1 MSTEFRPLIDVL
13 RELRTLALK
22 KASGFLFVVTE
33 ENHSCIV
40 RINAGQIEEV
50 VFRMLRND
58 EAVQRLTMVG
68 AAKARFQVDPGA
80 GMGKPSLLSED
91 SRQWLMGGFEQDLG
105 GAPAPARA
113 PVAPAAAPVAP
124 APIAAQA
131 PAPSALAP
139 SATGGAGAPDDQVRD
154 ALEKVALNYLGP
166 IAGMLCDEAWEAS
179 SDIEQVLS
187 QLGANLATPQ
197 EAQKFMADARVALA
211 KVR

>member
-1 MSTEFRPLIDVL
+1 MSTEFRPLIEVL
-13 RELRTLALK
+13 RELKALALK

-33 ENHSCIV
+33 ENHSCII

-105 GAPAPARA
+105 GAPAPVRA
-113 PVAPAAAPVAP
+113 PVAAAPVPAPAAASAAPTASAP
-124 APIAAQA
+124 A
-131 PAPSALAP
+131 SVG
-139 SATGGAGAPDDQVRD
+139 SGAAPDEAVRQ

-166 IAGMLCDEAWEAS
+166 IAGMLCDEAWDAS
-179 SDIEQVLS
+179 SDNEQVLS
-187 QLGANLATPQ
+187 QLAANLATPQ
-197 EAQKFMADARVALA
+197 EAQKFMTDARVALA

>member
-1 MSTEFRPLIDVL
+1 MSNEFPPLIEVL
-13 RELRTLALK
+13 RELRALALK
-22 KASGFLFVVTE
+22 KASGFLFIVTE

-40 RINAGQIEEV
+40 RINSGQIEEV

-68 AAKARFQVDPGA
+68 AAKARFQVDPSA
-80 GMGKPSLLSED
+80 GLGKPSLLSDD

-113 PVAPAAAPVAP
+113 VVAPTPAPAAPVASASA
-124 APIAAQA
+124 APG
-131 PAPSALAP
+131 S
-139 SATGGAGAPDDQVRD
+139 SGNNAGPDDRVRD
-154 ALEKVALNYLGP
+154 ALEAIALNYLGP
-166 IAGMLCDEAWEAS
+166 IAGMLCDEAWDAS

-187 QLGANLATPQ
+187 QLGTNLATPQ

-211 KVR
+211 KLR

>member
-1 MSTEFRPLIDVL
+1 MSTEFRPLIEVL
-13 RELRTLALK
+13 RELKALALK

-33 ENHSCIV
+33 ENHSCII

-105 GAPAPARA
+105 GAPAAPRA
-113 PVAPAAAPVAP
+113 PVPAAPVPAAAAPVAAPNATP
-124 APIAAQA
+124 A
-131 PAPSALAP
+131 
-139 SATGGAGAPDDQVRD
+139 GAGSAPDERVRE

-166 IAGMLCDEAWEAS
+166 IAGMLCDEAWDAS
-179 SDIEQVLS
+179 SDIEQVLN
-187 QLGANLATPQ
+187 QLGANLSTPQ
-197 EAQKFMADARVALA
+197 ETQKFMTDARVALA

>member
-1 MSTEFRPLIDVL
+1 MSTEFRPLIEIL
-13 RELRTLALK
+13 RELKVLALK
-22 KASGFLFVVTE
+22 KASGFLFIVTE

-40 RINAGQIEEV
+40 RINSGQIEEV

-58 EAVQRLTMVG
+58 EAVQRLTMVN

-80 GMGKPSLLSED
+80 GLGKPSLLSDD

-105 GAPAPARA
+105 GAPVPVRS
-113 PVAPAAAPVAP
+113 PVAPAATPAPTAPVA
-124 APIAAQA
+124 A
-131 PAPSALAP
+131 SALPASSGD
-139 SATGGAGAPDDQVRD
+139 SAGPDERVRD

-166 IAGMLCDEAWEAS
+166 IAGMLCDEAWDAS

-187 QLGANLATPQ
+187 QIGANLATPQ
-197 EAQKFMADARVALA
+197 ETQKFMADARVALA

>member
-1 MSTEFRPLIDVL
+1 MSNEFRPLIDVL
-13 RELRTLALK
+13 RELRALALK

-40 RINAGQIEEV
+40 RLNAGQIEEV

-68 AAKARFQVDPGA
+68 AAKARFQIDPGA
-80 GMGKPSLLSED
+80 GMGKPSLLSDD

-113 PVAPAAAPVAP
+113 AVAP
-124 APIAAQA
+124 APVAASPVAVAA
-131 PAPSALAP
+131 PAP
-139 SATGGAGAPDDQVRD
+139 ATSGNASAGAPDDRVRD

-197 EAQKFMADARVALA
+197 EAQKFMADARVALS

>member
-1 MSTEFRPLIDVL
+1 MSNEFRPLIDVL
-13 RELRTLALK
+13 RELRALALK

-40 RINAGQIEEV
+40 RLNAGQIEEV

-105 GAPAPARA
+105 GAPAPVRA
-113 PVAPAAAPVAP
+113 VVAPAAVAPVAAAVAAA
-124 APIAAQA
+124 APA
-131 PAPSALAP
+131 PAPSGNA
-139 SATGGAGAPDDQVRD
+139 SAGAPDDRVRD

-166 IAGMLCDEAWEAS
+166 IAGMLCDEAWDAS

-197 EAQKFMADARVALA
+197 EAQKFMADARTALA
-211 KVR
+211 RVR

>member
-1 MSTEFRPLIDVL
+1 MSTEFRPLIEVL
-13 RELRTLALK
+13 RELKALALK

-33 ENHSCIV
+33 ENHSCII

-105 GAPAPARA
+105 GAPAPVRA
-113 PVAPAAAPVAP
+113 PVAAAPVPAPAAVTAP
-124 APIAAQA
+124 APV
-131 PAPSALAP
+131 
-139 SATGGAGAPDDQVRD
+139 GNGAAPDDAVRQ
-154 ALEKVALNYLGP
+154 ALERVALNYLGP
-166 IAGMLCDEAWEAS
+166 IAGMLCDEAWDAS

-187 QLGANLATPQ
+187 QLAANLATPQ
-197 EAQKFMADARVALA
+197 EAQKFMTDARVALA

>member
-1 MSTEFRPLIDVL
+1 MSTEFRPLIEVL
-13 RELRTLALK
+13 RELKALALK
-22 KASGFLFVVTE
+22 KASGFLFIVTE
-33 ENHSCIV
+33 ENHSCII
-40 RINAGQIEEV
+40 RLNAGQIEEV

-58 EAVQRLTMVG
+58 EAVQRLTMVN
-68 AAKARFQVDPGA
+68 AAKARFQADPGA
-80 GMGKPSLLSED
+80 GMGKPSLLSDD

-113 PVAPAAAPVAP
+113 VVAPAPAAAAPVAAA
-124 APIAAQA
+124 APA
-131 PAPSALAP
+131 PAPSANA
-139 SATGGAGAPDDQVRD
+139 SAGAPDDRVRD

>member
-1 MSTEFRPLIDVL
+1 MSTEFRPLIEVL
-13 RELRTLALK
+13 RELKALALK

-33 ENHSCIV
+33 ENHSCII

-105 GAPAPARA
+105 GAPAPVRA
-113 PVAPAAAPVAP
+113 PVAAAPVPAPAAASAAPTASAP
-124 APIAAQA
+124 A
-131 PAPSALAP
+131 SVG
-139 SATGGAGAPDDQVRD
+139 SGAAPDEAVRQ

-166 IAGMLCDEAWEAS
+166 IAGMLCDEDWDAS

-187 QLGANLATPQ
+187 QLAANLATPQ
-197 EAQKFMADARVALA
+197 EAQKFMTDARVALA

>member
-1 MSTEFRPLIDVL
+1 MSTEFRPLIEVL
-13 RELRTLALK
+13 RELKALALK

-33 ENHSCIV
+33 ENHSCII

-105 GAPAPARA
+105 GAPAPVRA
-113 PVAPAAAPVAP
+113 PVAAAP
-124 APIAAQA
+124 APA
-131 PAPSALAP
+131 PATPLATSAPA
-139 SATGGAGAPDDQVRD
+139 SVGNGAVPDDAVRQ
-154 ALEKVALNYLGP
+154 ALERVALNYLGP
-166 IAGMLCDEAWEAS
+166 IAGMLCDEAWDAS

-187 QLGANLATPQ
+187 QLAANLATPQ
-197 EAQKFMADARVALA
+197 EAQKFMTDARVALA

>member
-1 MSTEFRPLIDVL
+1 MSTEFRPLIEVL
-13 RELRTLALK
+13 RELKALALK

-33 ENHSCIV
+33 ENHSCII

-105 GAPAPARA
+105 GAPAPVRA
-113 PVAPAAAPVAP
+113 PVAAAAPVPAP
-124 APIAAQA
+124 AAASAAPTASA
-131 PAPSALAP
+131 PASVG
-139 SATGGAGAPDDQVRD
+139 SGAAPDEAVRQ

-166 IAGMLCDEAWEAS
+166 IAGMLCDEAWDAS

-187 QLGANLATPQ
+187 QLAANLATPQ
-197 EAQKFMADARVALA
+197 EAQKFMTDARVALA

>member
-1 MSTEFRPLIDVL
+1 MSNEFRPLIDVL
-13 RELRTLALK
+13 RELRALALK

-40 RINAGQIEEV
+40 RLNAGQIEEV

-113 PVAPAAAPVAP
+113 PVAPAPVAASPVAVAAP
-124 APIAAQA
+124 A
-131 PAPSALAP
+131 PAPSGNT
-139 SATGGAGAPDDQVRD
+139 SAGAPDDRVRD

-197 EAQKFMADARVALA
+197 EAQKFMADARTALA

>member
-1 MSTEFRPLIDVL
+1 MSTEFRPLIEVL
-13 RELRTLALK
+13 RELKALALK

-33 ENHSCIV
+33 ENHSCII

-105 GAPAPARA
+105 GAPAPVRA
-113 PVAPAAAPVAP
+113 PLAAALVPAPAAASAVPTASAP
-124 APIAAQA
+124 A
-131 PAPSALAP
+131 SAG
-139 SATGGAGAPDDQVRD
+139 SGAAPDEAVRQT
-154 ALEKVALNYLGP
+154 LEKVALNYLGP
-166 IAGMLCDEAWEAS
+166 IAGMLCDEAWDAS

-187 QLGANLATPQ
+187 QLAANLSTPQ
-197 EAQKFMADARVALA
+197 ETQKFMADARVALA

>member
-1 MSTEFRPLIDVL
+1 MSTEFRPLIEIL
-13 RELRTLALK
+13 RELKALALK
-22 KASGFLFVVTE
+22 KASGFLFIVTE

-40 RINAGQIEEV
+40 RINSGQIEEV

-58 EAVQRLTMVG
+58 EAVQRLTMVN

-80 GMGKPSLLSED
+80 GLGKPSLLSDD

-105 GAPAPARA
+105 GAPSPVRA
-113 PVAPAAAPVAP
+113 PVAPTPAPAAPAASASAAPVA
-124 APIAAQA
+124 
-131 PAPSALAP
+131 
-139 SATGGAGAPDDQVRD
+139 TGAGPDDSVRD
-154 ALEKVALNYLGP
+154 ALEAVALNYLGP
-166 IAGMLCDEAWEAS
+166 IACMLCDEAWDAS

-187 QLGANLATPQ
+187 QLAANLATPQ

>member
-1 MSTEFRPLIDVL
+1 MSTEFRPLIEVL
-13 RELRTLALK
+13 RELKALALK

-33 ENHSCIV
+33 ENHSCII

-105 GAPAPARA
+105 GAPAPVRA
-113 PVAPAAAPVAP
+113 PVAAAPVPAHAAASAAPTASAP
-124 APIAAQA
+124 A
-131 PAPSALAP
+131 SVG
-139 SATGGAGAPDDQVRD
+139 SGAAPDEAVRQ

-166 IAGMLCDEAWEAS
+166 IAGMLCDEAWDAS

-187 QLGANLATPQ
+187 QLAANLATPQ
-197 EAQKFMADARVALA
+197 EAQKFMTDARVALA

>member
-1 MSTEFRPLIDVL
+1 MSTEFRPLIEIL
-13 RELRTLALK
+13 RELKALALK
-22 KASGFLFVVTE
+22 KASGFLFIVTE

-58 EAVQRLTMVG
+58 EAVQRLTMVN
-68 AAKARFQVDPGA
+68 AAKARFQADPGA
-80 GMGKPSLLSED
+80 GLGKPSLLSDD

-105 GAPAPARA
+105 GAPAPVRA
-113 PVAPAAAPVAP
+113 PVATTPLPTPAAASAAPTASAPV
-124 APIAAQA
+124 
-131 PAPSALAP
+131 S
-139 SATGGAGAPDDQVRD
+139 TGNGAAPDEAVRQ

-166 IAGMLCDEAWEAS
+166 IAGMLCDEAWGAS

>member
-1 MSTEFRPLIDVL
+1 MSNEFRPLIDVL
-13 RELRTLALK
+13 RELRALALK

-40 RINAGQIEEV
+40 RLNAGQIEEV

-80 GMGKPSLLSED
+80 GMGKPSLLSDD

-113 PVAPAAAPVAP
+113 AVAPAPVASSPVAMAAPAAATSGNA
-124 APIAAQA
+124 
-131 PAPSALAP
+131 S
-139 SATGGAGAPDDQVRD
+139 AGAPDERVRD

-197 EAQKFMADARVALA
+197 EAQKFMADARVALS

>member
-1 MSTEFRPLIDVL
+1 MSTEFRPLIEVL
-13 RELRTLALK
+13 RELKALALK

-33 ENHSCIV
+33 ENHSCII

-91 SRQWLMGGFEQDLG
+91 SRQWLMGGFEQDLS
-105 GAPAPARA
+105 GAPAPVRA
-113 PVAPAAAPVAP
+113 PVAAAPVPAP
-124 APIAAQA
+124 ATPLSTSA
-131 PAPSALAP
+131 PASVGNSA
-139 SATGGAGAPDDQVRD
+139 APDEAVRQ

-166 IAGMLCDEAWEAS
+166 IAGMLCDEAWDAS

-187 QLGANLATPQ
+187 QLAANLATPQ
-197 EAQKFMADARVALA
+197 EAQKFMTDARVALA

>member
-1 MSTEFRPLIDVL
+1 MSTEFRPLIEIL
-13 RELRTLALK
+13 RELKALALK
-22 KASGFLFVVTE
+22 KASGFLFIVTE

-40 RINAGQIEEV
+40 RLNAGQIEEV
-50 VFRMLRND
+50 VFRILRND

-105 GAPAPARA
+105 GAPAPVRA
-113 PVAPAAAPVAP
+113 PVAAAPVPAPAAPVA
-124 APIAAQA
+124 ATSSSA
-131 PAPSALAP
+131 PASV
-139 SATGGAGAPDDQVRD
+139 GNGAVPDDAVRQ
-154 ALEKVALNYLGP
+154 ALERVTLNYLGP
-166 IAGMLCDEAWEAS
+166 IAGMLCDEAWDAS

-187 QLGANLATPQ
+187 QLAANLATPQ
-197 EAQKFMADARVALA
+197 EAQKFMTDARVALA

>member
-1 MSTEFRPLIDVL
+1 MSNEFRPLIDVL
-13 RELRTLALK
+13 RELRALALK

-40 RINAGQIEEV
+40 RLNAGQIEEV

-105 GAPAPARA
+105 GAPAPVRA
-113 PVAPAAAPVAP
+113 PVAPAPVAASPVAAAAP
-124 APIAAQA
+124 A
-131 PAPSALAP
+131 PAPSGNA
-139 SATGGAGAPDDQVRD
+139 STGAPDDRVRD

-197 EAQKFMADARVALA
+197 EAQKFMADARTALA

>member
-1 MSTEFRPLIDVL
+1 MSTEFRPLIEVL
-13 RELRTLALK
+13 RELKALALK

-33 ENHSCIV
+33 ENHSCII

-105 GAPAPARA
+105 GAPALVR
-113 PVAPAAAPVAP
+113 APAATAP
-124 APIAAQA
+124 APA
-131 PAPSALAP
+131 PAAP
-139 SATGGAGAPDDQVRD
+139 VSTSTPASVGNGAAPDDAVRQ
-154 ALEKVALNYLGP
+154 ALERVALNYLGP
-166 IAGMLCDEAWEAS
+166 IAGMLCDEAWDAS

-187 QLGANLATPQ
+187 QLAANLATPQ
-197 EAQKFMADARVALA
+197 EAQKFMTDARVALA

>member
-1 MSTEFRPLIDVL
+1 MSTEFRPLIEVL
-13 RELRTLALK
+13 RELKALALK

-33 ENHSCIV
+33 ENHSCII

-68 AAKARFQVDPGA
+68 AAKARSQVDPGA

-105 GAPAPARA
+105 GAPAPVRA
-113 PVAPAAAPVAP
+113 PVAAAPVPAPAAASAAPTASAP
-124 APIAAQA
+124 A
-131 PAPSALAP
+131 SVG
-139 SATGGAGAPDDQVRD
+139 SGAAPDEAVRQ

-166 IAGMLCDEAWEAS
+166 IAGMLCDEAWDAS

-187 QLGANLATPQ
+187 QLAANLATPQ
-197 EAQKFMADARVALA
+197 EAQSS
-211 KVR
+211 